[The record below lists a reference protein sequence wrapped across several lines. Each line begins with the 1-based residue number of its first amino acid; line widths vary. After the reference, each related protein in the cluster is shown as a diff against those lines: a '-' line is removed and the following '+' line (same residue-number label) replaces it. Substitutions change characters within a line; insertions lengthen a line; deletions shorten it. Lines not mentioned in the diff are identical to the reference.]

1 MIKLTSTIFFF
12 TIFFSYNVN
21 SVEAEIGKW
30 KFSKEENYCLII
42 SLPLK
47 EEGNYDTSNR
57 GDTYVMVYRINKSPN
72 SVVQIN
78 AGYNYNNKKKV
89 DKTAKKLFVK
99 EGYSVETYEGSYNEN
114 ELITGSKAGADY
126 ILSLKSTNIHL
137 LDEIDSIPILIPD
150 KPDDMNSLFKII
162 DTCIDKKRTFVADP
176 ICFFLDP
183 VPIVIIGST

>member
-78 AGYNYNNKKKV
+78 AGYNYNNKKKIIMTIDNNNYELFSEGDDSAWTKNQ
-89 DKTAKKLFVK
+89 DKEIIKAMIRGKDMIIQGTSTRGTLTTDTYTLSGFTAANNKLKK
-99 EGYSVETYEGSYNEN
+99 
-114 ELITGSKAGADY
+114 D
-126 ILSLKSTNIHL
+126 
-137 LDEIDSIPILIPD
+137 
-150 KPDDMNSLFKII
+150 
-162 DTCIDKKRTFVADP
+162 C
-176 ICFFLDP
+176 
-183 VPIVIIGST
+183 